1 MAYQSLSGALSPVG
15 LLAGLASGAFYGLYI
30 AAARW
35 MSKSGDEKAASLGA
49 MPYTLV
55 VTAPLLLLRREP
67 PGLEAVVAGVYLGI
81 FGTLLPYKLF
91 ASAVKT
97 VRGSRASVIAT
108 LEPVLAAVWGL
119 LLFGQ
124 VPDFTALSAYVLI
137 TAAALLASLEGRPA
151 RGKFP

>member
-1 MAYQSLSGALSPVG
+1 
-15 LLAGLASGAFYGLYI
+15 
-30 AAARW
+30 
-35 MSKSGDEKAASLGA
+35 
-49 MPYTLV
+49 
-55 VTAPLLLLRREP
+55 
-67 PGLEAVVAGVYLGI
+67 LEAVVAGVYLGI

-91 ASAVKT
+91 VSAVKT

-124 VPDFTALSAYVLI
+124 APDSTALSAYVLI

-151 RGKFP
+151 RARSP

>member
-1 MAYQSLSGALSPVG
+1 LEAV
-15 LLAGLASGAFYGLYI
+15 LAGVYLGIFGTLLPYKLFASAV
-30 AAARW
+30 
-35 MSKSGDEKAASLGA
+35 KTEKAASLGA

-55 VTAPLLLLRREP
+55 ITAPLLLLRREP
-67 PGLEAVVAGVYLGI
+67 PGLEAVLAGVYLGI

-124 VPDFTALSAYVLI
+124 APDSTALSAYVLI

-151 RGKFP
+151 RARSP